1 MSAWDESSKGQALL
15 EVHIHPSEWSIEET
29 LSNSTPEWL
38 EYLIRMSQPEQGPNM
53 KVLSLQ
59 SDSHASFAKGL
70 RRNHNPII
78 TATSK
83 KE

>member
-1 MSAWDESSKGQALL
+1 MSAWDESSKGQAPL